1 MDPISN
7 EYDMVIKEI
16 EDYMPECNVV
26 RADVCSSQS
35 SPSEG
40 TCDGSI
46 QYVRSEVSS
55 RVQLGEWSGE

>member
-46 QYVRSEVSS
+46 QYVSS
-55 RVQLGEWSGE
+55 

>member
-1 MDPISN
+1 MTASVELYVANGFMDPISN

-46 QYVRSEVSS
+46 QYVSS
-55 RVQLGEWSGE
+55 